1 MNSINRKS
9 AFPSTITHLLF
20 IRLANYSLKFTSAA
34 FRSPA
39 RAPCNPLLQSF
50 ILVTGNRRHPHQL
63 RSAHGMAEQGS
74 EDQVRP
80 FSIPTYF
87 TVLVT
92 KNWKSRI
99 SKCWFLRWFSSNCK
113 SGFYHSVDFELVR
126 FNLISFLYSFFY

>member
-87 TVLVT
+87 TILVT
-92 KNWKSRI
+92 KTENPEYR
-99 SKCWFLRWFSSNCK
+99 N
-113 SGFYHSVDFELVR
+113 VDFYADFETIANLVSTIL
-126 FNLISFLYSFFY
+126 LILN